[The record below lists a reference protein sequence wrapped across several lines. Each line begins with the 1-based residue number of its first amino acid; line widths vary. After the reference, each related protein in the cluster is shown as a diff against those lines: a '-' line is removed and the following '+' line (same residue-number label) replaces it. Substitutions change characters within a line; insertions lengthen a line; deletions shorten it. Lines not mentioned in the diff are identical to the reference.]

1 MVTKIGKTLTAVIT
15 VLLFSVQS
23 ISPAVA
29 FNIGEER
36 KVGEKLL
43 YSVRSSFDLIDDPD
57 ITAYITDVGQSV
69 VAVAGIQYFDYHF
82 FVIDSKDFN
91 AFAAPSGLIFFY
103 SGLIE
108 SMNSEDELVSVIA
121 HEIGHI
127 VKRHIAARLEKSK
140 YTSMTTLGLA
150 LAAIAFGGAA
160 APALLTGALATGQ
173 SMTLHFSRQNEEEA
187 DLLAYGWMK
196 KLHRDT
202 EGQERML
209 ESMRRIARYR
219 SDALPQYL
227 LTHPNPESRLD
238 TIQSLIE
245 LDKDSYEPDESSK
258 DEFNFLRF
266 KYRVLSRATT
276 SMSLRANLAS
286 ILANESSSEL
296 QRDMANYGMAQIAR
310 SENNYSSARNTLNDL
325 LLKYPKKNNLLS
337 DVGVLEYE
345 AGNFV
350 EAEKILQTVL
360 GVNTSD
366 MYAIYYLGLLYQK
379 TARLDLAI
387 KQFEILEKE
396 LPQYANVYFSL
407 GQIYS
412 NIKEDALAQ
421 FYLGKYNLYEGKI
434 KLAHQNFRV
443 AMRGKSLDESKREEA
458 EKLLERIEDLKE

>member
-1 MVTKIGKTLTAVIT
+1 MVTKIGKTCATFITA
-15 VLLFSVQS
+15 LFFSVQC
-23 ISPAVA
+23 ISPVSA

-108 SMNSEDELVSVIA
+108 AMSSEDELVSVIA

-140 YTSMTTLGLA
+140 YTSMSTLGLA
-150 LAAIAFGGAA
+150 IAAIAFGGAA

-173 SMTLHFSRQNEEEA
+173 SLTLHFSRQNEEEA

-202 EGQERML
+202 KGQERML

-245 LDKDSYEPDESSK
+245 VDKSTYVPDERSR
-258 DEFNFLRF
+258 DDFDFLRF
-266 KYRVLSRATT
+266 KYRVLAQAT
-276 SMSLRANLAS
+276 SSSSLRANLAS
-286 ILANESSSEL
+286 ILANDSKSVL
-296 QRDMANYGMAQIAR
+296 QHDMANYGMAQIAR
-310 SENNYSSARNTLNDL
+310 SENNFSFARTTLNEL
-325 LLKYPKKNNLLS
+325 RNKYPNKINLLA
-337 DVGVLEYE
+337 DTGVLEFE
-345 AGNFV
+345 AGNFE
-350 EAEKILQTVL
+350 EAEKIFKDVL
-360 GVNTSD
+360 YSNSSD
-366 MYAIYYLGLLYQK
+366 MNAIYYLGLVYQN
-379 TARLDLAI
+379 TRRQALAI
-387 KQFEILEKE
+387 KQFEVLEKE
-396 LPQYANVYFSL
+396 LPQYANVYYSL
-407 GQIYS
+407 GKIYS
-412 NIKEDALAQ
+412 NQNKIALSQ
-421 FYLGKYNLYEGKI
+421 FYLGKFNLYEGKI

-443 AMRGKSLDESKREEA
+443 AMRGKELDGAKREEA
-458 EKLLERIEDLKE
+458 EKLLERIEDLRN